1 MRVLSRATLRDFWA
15 DHPDSEEPLT
25 TWFALAQRSDWT
37 KPEDVRDTVRTADIL
52 PDNRVV
58 FNILN
63 NRYRVV
69 VKIHYN
75 TRTVYIRFVGTHTQY
90 DHINATT
97 I

>member
-1 MRVLSRATLRDFWA
+1 MRVLSRSTLRDFWA
-15 DHPDSEEPLT
+15 DHPDAEEPLT
-25 TWFALAQRSDWT
+25 AWFGLVERSDWA

-58 FNILN
+58 FNVLN

-75 TRTVYIRFVGTHTQY
+75 TRIVYIRFVGTHAQY
-90 DHINATT
+90 DRIDATT
-97 I
+97 T